1 MTILNAIK
9 PTRVDLTSVEQMQ
22 LFAAVTQNNIAQVK
36 SLLRAGVPVNSADDE
51 DDTPLT
57 LAATHGFNGMV
68 ETLLA
73 HGADVHLPGLSGRS
87 ALRAAIDGQH
97 RDVMHSLLEAG
108 ADPMMKSYSSLDRKD
123 VSDCMAAASC
133 KDTEIVFAVNFAT
146 DSFHMIEAV
155 KNGTTWKIAEWL
167 GRDNCVV
174 DAVNH
179 HGVTAMLHAC
189 EMGRMDLVEMLW
201 HAGAD
206 PLKPC
211 KYDAD
216 ITPLRMAE
224 ESKNP
229 HLIRQVKEYIQKA
242 EQDFKREATELG
254 KGVAA
259 MKPIRFKPKPGSI

>member
-9 PTRVDLTSVEQMQ
+9 PPRVDLTSVEQMQ

-36 SLLRAGVPVNSADDE
+36 TLLRAGVPVNSADDE

-57 LAATHGFNGMV
+57 LAAAHGFKGMV

-123 VSDCMAAASC
+123 VSDCMAAASS

-146 DSFHMIEAV
+146 DSFLMIEAV
-155 KNGTTWKIAEWL
+155 KSGTAWKVAEWL

-174 DAVNH
+174 DAVNR

-206 PLKPC
+206 PSKPC

-254 KGVAA
+254 KGVSP
-259 MKPIRFKPKPGSI
+259 MKPIRFKPKPGSF